1 MFLLFLKE
9 AVVQLLRNLSL
20 VVSSAQ
26 YCALDYEKLKVKKS
40 NVKKLKVKKSNVKE
54 LSVGWHAVNWNVDDD
69 TAHNIVHLEDFIWIA
84 L

>member
-9 AVVQLLRNLSL
+9 SVVQLLRSLSL
-20 VVSSAQ
+20 VFSSAQ
-26 YCALDYEKLKVKKS
+26 YCALDYEKL
-40 NVKKLKVKKSNVKE
+40 NVKE

-69 TAHNIVHLEDFIWIA
+69 TAHNVVHLEDFIWIA